1 MTKQALKEGLSL
13 FGFDVD
19 IQEKYVT
26 FEHENIQVSVSRT
39 LTEEEVKLLL
49 MNVPHWAEL
58 ANNAT
63 N

>member
-1 MTKQALKEGLSL
+1 MTKQALKEGLKL
-13 FGFDVD
+13 FGFDMT

-26 FEHENIQVSVSRT
+26 FEHENIEVSVSRA

-49 MNVPHWAEL
+49 MNVPRWAALVNE
-58 ANNAT
+58 T